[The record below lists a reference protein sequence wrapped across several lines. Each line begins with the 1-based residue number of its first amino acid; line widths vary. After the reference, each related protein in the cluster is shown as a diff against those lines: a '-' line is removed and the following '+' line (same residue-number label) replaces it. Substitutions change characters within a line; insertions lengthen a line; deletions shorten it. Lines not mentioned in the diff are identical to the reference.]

1 MSAST
6 FTKIVA
12 TAIVAGMFAPVAF
25 AEGLSSAGKK
35 ADDGVGIQ
43 VSRASTTE
51 SRGEEMSG
59 GKVEG
64 TRGSDNAERGGDNA
78 TTTGQQE
85 REENHSEVAARV
97 RALLDVAD
105 RDEGIGQD
113 VRDIAHEV
121 ASSSERAEVEKQNVE
136 NRPAWMTFLLGA
148 NYKNLGALRSEVATT
163 ENSIDRLTKARDRA
177 TDASVKAALDA
188 QIQAL
193 AASAS
198 STEAYVKAHENVFSI
213 FGWFFKLFS

>member
-12 TAIVAGMFAPVAF
+12 TAVIAGMFAPVAF
-25 AEGLSSAGKK
+25 AEGLSAAGKK
-35 ADDGVGIQ
+35 ADDDIGIQ
-43 VSRASTTE
+43 TSRASTTE

-59 GKVEG
+59 GK
-64 TRGSDNAERGGDNA
+64 AEATETSEDNA

-85 REENHSEVAARV
+85 REENRSEVAARV

-121 ASSSERAEVEKQNVE
+121 ASSSERAEVEKRSVE
-136 NRPAWMTFLLGA
+136 GRPAWMTFLLGA

-163 ENSIDRLTKARDRA
+163 ENSIDRLTKARARA
-177 TDASVKAALDA
+177 TDASSKAALDT